1 MRRFSC
7 TVAVRYRPTMACTN
21 SCRAPALILG
31 IVPPFVCHAP
41 VANFVRQRDPPGNKS
56 GDAMRGQRQLELPVE
71 PCARR
76 RGIPRAGGLRMVSDE
91 QVRLMRQKRM
101 DGKTQAA
108 AAASA
113 GMSER
118 TARTWAGEALPS
130 ARTGRTW
137 RTRVDPFAEVWE
149 AKL

>member
-1 MRRFSC
+1 
-7 TVAVRYRPTMACTN
+7 
-21 SCRAPALILG
+21 
-31 IVPPFVCHAP
+31 
-41 VANFVRQRDPPGNKS
+41 
-56 GDAMRGQRQLELPVE
+56 
-71 PCARR
+71 
-76 RGIPRAGGLRMVSDE
+76 MVSDE

-149 AKL
+149 AKLVPWRCYCS

>member
-56 GDAMRGQRQLELPVE
+56 GDAMRP
-71 PCARR
+71 AR
-76 RGIPRAGGLRMVSDE
+76 IIDVD
-91 QVRLMRQKRM
+91 
-101 DGKTQAA
+101 QAHHW
-108 AAASA
+108 
-113 GMSER
+113 EE
-118 TARTWAGEALPS
+118 AGEALEA
-130 ARTGRTW
+130 ARWHKVRSLLADAAVSPETTSLRMQACRGI
-137 RTRVDPFAEVWE
+137 
-149 AKL
+149 L